1 MSPHDA
7 TARAKAD
14 PVLFLM
20 DVFDR
25 VEESRGGWWTFDN
38 PTTNACPLTVVY
50 NAMGRV
56 VRDELAAGG
65 IEHADDDEREPQLWY
80 HQQEQ
85 FERDNPDDD
94 LGLLIDP
101 WGL

>member
-1 MSPHDA
+1 MSPPDA

-14 PVLFLM
+14 RRARLKVKAL
-20 DVFDR
+20 
-25 VEESRGGWWTFDN
+25 
-38 PTTNACPLTVVY
+38 
-50 NAMGRV
+50 
-56 VRDELAAGG
+56 
-65 IEHADDDEREPQLWY
+65 EREQKRWFQ
-80 HQQEQ
+80 QQEQ